1 MPGAQVG
8 AQLVAAFVPQFS
20 SSAEF
25 NFPRVSI
32 FRDHVGTL
40 RGTCPPSQATAA
52 DSL

>member
-8 AQLVAAFVPQFS
+8 AQLVAALVPLFS

-25 NFPRVSI
+25 NFPGVSV
-32 FRDHVGTL
+32 FQDHMGRL